1 MRKGSERV
9 ANKNT
14 KDFAGIS
21 GGLTYIK
28 LGQLLEV
35 EEISSI
41 IVSTDD
47 ERVKEI
53 ASAFQSNRIKI
64 IDRPAALASSS
75 TSTDDLIRYV
85 PSVIEEG
92 NVLWTHVTS
101 PFIDSRI
108 YRKAILTFLSNLN
121 ICDSLMS
128 VTQIQKFIWDENG
141 PITYDSSVEKW
152 PRTQTL
158 KPIFE
163 VNSGIFLANIK
174 AYTLTNNRIGSAPTL
189 FATDG
194 LAALDIDWNEDF
206 ELAEALWIKRHGT

>member
-41 IVSTDD
+41 TVSTDD

-101 PFIDSRI
+101 CLLYTSPSPRDRTRSR
-108 YRKAILTFLSNLN
+108 
-121 ICDSLMS
+121 M
-128 VTQIQKFIWDENG
+128 
-141 PITYDSSVEKW
+141 PSS
-152 PRTQTL
+152 
-158 KPIFE
+158 
-163 VNSGIFLANIK
+163 A
-174 AYTLTNNRIGSAPTL
+174 
-189 FATDG
+189 
-194 LAALDIDWNEDF
+194 
-206 ELAEALWIKRHGT
+206 